1 MENEHKNHV
10 IAWWSSG
17 QSGIAKS
24 DSATHAIHF
33 AAPPEFGGADGRW
46 TPEDF
51 LLTALASCFTT
62 TFHTLA
68 GYSKF
73 EFTDLEVDAEGTIA
87 KTDTGYNFTGIV
99 LRPSLTIS
107 GEDKRERALSLLQK
121 VEELCLVSRAL
132 AIAPKV
138 EARVEVRKSSPV

>member
-1 MENEHKNHV
+1 MENEHKHHV
-10 IAWWSSG
+10 MAWWSSG

-33 AAPPEFGGADGRW
+33 AAPTEFGGPDGRW

-51 LLTALASCFTT
+51 LLTALTSCFTI

-87 KTDTGYNFTGIV
+87 KTDTGYNFTAIV

-121 VEELCLVSRAL
+121 VEGLCLVSRAL
-132 AIAPKV
+132 AITPKV
-138 EARVEVRKSSPV
+138 EARVEVRKGSPV